1 MTLEEVKLDFEA
13 WRSTR
18 KNKGVSIPPA
28 LWQKV
33 YDIHQNYKPTQICKA
48 LSISGKQFKNKISEF
63 VPSKFV
69 EIPINSF
76 TSNNNH
82 CCQIK
87 LTHGN
92 KVLSFELAVNHMSLF
107 IPSLEKLMQ

>member
-13 WRSTR
+13 WRIAR
-18 KNKGVSIPPA
+18 RNKGVSIPSG

-33 YDIHQNYKPTQICKA
+33 YDIHQNYKQTQICKT
-48 LSISGKQFKNKISEF
+48 LSLSGQQFKNKMTEF
-63 VPSKFV
+63 ASLKFV
-69 EIPINSF
+69 EIPIISI
-76 TSNNNH
+76 TSNDNH

-92 KVLSFELAVNHMSLF
+92 KVLSFELSVNYMDLI

>member
-1 MTLEEVKLDFEA
+1 MTLEEVTLEFEA
-13 WRSTR
+13 WHYTR
-18 KNKGVSIPPA
+18 KNKGVSIQPA

-33 YDIHQNYKPTQICKA
+33 YAIHQNYQPTQICKA
-48 LSISGKQFKNKISEF
+48 LSISGKQFKNKMSEL

-69 EIPINSF
+69 EIPINSL

-92 KVLSFELAVNHMSLF
+92 KVLSFELAVNHISLV
-107 IPSLEKLMQ
+107 ITSLERLMQ